1 MRLRLRLRQ
10 EDVAARAGVSQD
22 TVSRIERGRLS
33 ALQLRTVRAVLQAI
47 EMELRIN
54 PSWRGG
60 ELDRLMDE
68 DHAVAVGG
76 VAELL
81 EGLGWVT
88 GAEVSFAVY
97 GERGSIDLVAWHP
110 GTRVLLI
117 IEVKTSG
124 HLSRGDAAP
133 ARHQGAP
140 RGPDRRGAVWLAA
153 IGGGSH
159 AGPPR
164 RLDAPATGRP
174 PHRRA
179 GSRLSAAGL
188 DRESMAGAA
197 ERGRCPADLP
207 VTLAPGASWARA
219 CQAEAS
225 PAGRCGEDR
234 CPGTLRGRRWQ
245 PERSD
250 PRQARAGGVGGG
262 ESGAPV
268 MYHAHHA

>member
-1 MRLRLRLRQ
+1 VRLRLRLRQ

-60 ELDRLMDE
+60 ELDWLMDE

-117 IEVKTSG
+117 IEVKTSLISAEETLRRHDTKVRLAARIVEERFG
-124 HLSRGDAAP
+124 WRPSAVARMLVLPDASTPRRQVARHTAVLARAYPLRGSTARAWLAQPSGAAALLIFLSRS
-133 ARHQGAP
+133 P
-140 RGPDRRGAVWLAA
+140 RERRGREPVR
-153 IGGGSH
+153 
-159 AGPPR
+159 PR
-164 RLDAPATGRP
+164 RV
-174 PHRRA
+174 
-179 GSRLSAAGL
+179 RL
-188 DRESMAGAA
+188 AGAA
-197 ERGRCPADLP
+197 RIAAQGRSA
-207 VTLAPGASWARA
+207 
-219 CQAEAS
+219 
-225 PAGRCGEDR
+225 
-234 CPGTLRGRRWQ
+234 
-245 PERSD
+245 
-250 PRQARAGGVGGG
+250 GVGGSP
-262 ESGAPV
+262 SGRTRAKHAPE
-268 MYHAHHA
+268 A